1 MASRIKFYTRKQV
14 AEMLV
19 VSTRTIDRWLDAGK
33 LKRVKLGDR
42 RGSIVRITHASLE
55 KLIGHLP

>member
-1 MASRIKFYTRKQV
+1 
-14 AEMLV
+14 MLV